1 LKKDS
6 AIGMLFDYLPVEIE
20 NENLES
26 IMNKILN
33 CRKFKNIK
41 FMHSVC

>member
-1 LKKDS
+1 VKKVS
-6 AIGMLFDYLPVEIE
+6 AIGMLFDYLPVENE
-20 NENLES
+20 NEKLGS